1 MKQINTD
8 VLIIGAGPVGLFS
21 VFQLGQLG
29 MKSCVV
35 DCLPQAGGQCSELYP
50 EKPIYDI
57 PAYPV
62 ITGNDLVESL
72 KNQIKPF
79 NSKFLLNQRV
89 DQVNYNKDQFIC
101 ETSNGN
107 KISSK
112 CIFIAAGNGAFGP
125 NKPPLENIENFE
137 NISVLYNVDKKNIF
151 LDKKIAIAG
160 EGDSA
165 VDGAIELSSITKKIY
180 FIHRREKLRAAP
192 NSVEKLK
199 SLSLDKNIEMIIPY
213 QIDSIQGQNGK
224 IETLTVKDLNNE
236 TRKLEVDYFLP
247 FFGLS
252 TKLGPISNW
261 GLEIEKKILRV
272 DQSSCQTSK
281 KGIYGIG
288 DICNYPGKLKLILT
302 GFAEAA
308 AASHHCYKLVFPD
321 KSLHFEYS
329 TTKGIN
335 TRG

>member
-1 MKQINTD
+1 MNKTD
-8 VLIIGAGPVGLFS
+8 ALIIGAGPVGLFS

-112 CIFIAAGNGAFGP
+112 CII
-125 NKPPLENIENFE
+125 PL
-137 NISVLYNVDKKNIF
+137 
-151 LDKKIAIAG
+151 
-160 EGDSA
+160 SA
-165 VDGAIELSSITKKIY
+165 
-180 FIHRREKLRAAP
+180 
-192 NSVEKLK
+192 
-199 SLSLDKNIEMIIPY
+199 
-213 QIDSIQGQNGK
+213 
-224 IETLTVKDLNNE
+224 
-236 TRKLEVDYFLP
+236 
-247 FFGLS
+247 
-252 TKLGPISNW
+252 
-261 GLEIEKKILRV
+261 
-272 DQSSCQTSK
+272 
-281 KGIYGIG
+281 
-288 DICNYPGKLKLILT
+288 
-302 GFAEAA
+302 
-308 AASHHCYKLVFPD
+308 
-321 KSLHFEYS
+321 
-329 TTKGIN
+329 
-335 TRG
+335 

>member
-1 MKQINTD
+1 MKLINTD

-29 MKSCVV
+29 MRSCVV

-62 ITGNDLVESL
+62 ITGNDLVENL

-79 NSKFLLNQRV
+79 NAEFLLNQRV

-137 NISVLYNVDKKNIF
+137 NISVLYNIDKKNIF
-151 LDKKIAIAG
+151 LDKTIAIAG
-160 EGDSA
+160 GGDSA
-165 VDGAIELSSITKKIY
+165 VDWAIELSGITKKIY

-192 NSVEKLK
+192 NSVKKLK

-272 DQSSCQTSK
+272 NQSSCQTSK

-335 TRG
+335 TPG

>member
-1 MKQINTD
+1 MY
-8 VLIIGAGPVGLFS
+8 FY
-21 VFQLGQLG
+21 
-29 MKSCVV
+29 
-35 DCLPQAGGQCSELYP
+35 CS
-50 EKPIYDI
+50 
-57 PAYPV
+57 
-62 ITGNDLVESL
+62 
-72 KNQIKPF
+72 
-79 NSKFLLNQRV
+79 RH
-89 DQVNYNKDQFIC
+89 
-101 ETSNGN
+101 
-107 KISSK
+107 
-112 CIFIAAGNGAFGP
+112 GAFGP

-151 LDKKIAIAG
+151 LDKTIAIAG
-160 EGDSA
+160 GGDSA
-165 VDGAIELSSITKKIY
+165 VDWAIELSSITKKIY

-213 QIDSIQGQNGK
+213 QIDSIQGLNGK